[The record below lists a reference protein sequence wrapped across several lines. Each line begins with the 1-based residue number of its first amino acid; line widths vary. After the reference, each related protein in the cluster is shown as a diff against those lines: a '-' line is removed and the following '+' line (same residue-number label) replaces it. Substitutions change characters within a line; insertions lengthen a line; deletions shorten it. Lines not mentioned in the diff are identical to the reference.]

1 MYLERELLQDMA
13 EFKYELLGPLDL
25 FALVSLDTYHES
37 ASLPLVLFSDRGIPV
52 LALLLLFVGPCRLIC
67 RPHRNML
74 MESPRCGLLQGLR
87 LERLYFE
94 VSVLSDKT
102 LDLSFGEKAHCFQ
115 SLVMLARFGVR

>member
-1 MYLERELLQDMA
+1 MHLERELLQDVA

-37 ASLPLVLFSDRGIPV
+37 ASLPLVLFSDGRIPV
-52 LALLLLFVGPCRLIC
+52 LALLLLFVGPSRLIC
-67 RPHRNML
+67 RSHRHVL

-102 LDLSFGEKAHCFQ
+102 LDLSFCEKAHCFQ
-115 SLVMLARFGVR
+115 GLVMLARFGVR

>member
-1 MYLERELLQDMA
+1 MHLERELLQDVA

-37 ASLPLVLFSDRGIPV
+37 ASLPLVLFSDGRIPV
-52 LALLLLFVGPCRLIC
+52 LALLLLFVGPSRLIC
-67 RPHRNML
+67 RSHRHVL

-87 LERLYFE
+87 LQRMYFE

-115 SLVMLARFGVR
+115 GLVMLARFGV